1 MSNNVFEN
9 NLNHDYADDDDE
21 DIVVDQD
28 MAYNVDVLGDNL
40 GELSVST
47 AVHRIPMI
55 NSLKNLTKKN
65 VLPAIHVT
73 GVCDM
78 NYEDESSMINQ
89 VAFRTNHCH
98 RISAHSASTAY
109 SSMRSDSMNVESTLF
124 LPSNHSSMVDDTSSF
139 IDFIF
144 FVFSIFQK
152 ISSAPHPPSA
162 SPYEYD
168 CNVLQVPS
176 PHVRLFFVFPCKY
189 HRFVFLE
196 STSSFTNHRIITDE
210 QFLCERIIR

>member
-109 SSMRSDSMNVESTLF
+109 SSMRSDSMNVESALF

-144 FVFSIFQK
+144 FSYFLYFKRFPLLHI
-152 ISSAPHPPSA
+152 
-162 SPYEYD
+162 
-168 CNVLQVPS
+168 LQVRLHTNTIVMFYKFHRHMFDS
-176 PHVRLFFVFPCKY
+176 FLFF
-189 HRFVFLE
+189 HA
-196 STSSFTNHRIITDE
+196 NIIDL
-210 QFLCERIIR
+210 FS